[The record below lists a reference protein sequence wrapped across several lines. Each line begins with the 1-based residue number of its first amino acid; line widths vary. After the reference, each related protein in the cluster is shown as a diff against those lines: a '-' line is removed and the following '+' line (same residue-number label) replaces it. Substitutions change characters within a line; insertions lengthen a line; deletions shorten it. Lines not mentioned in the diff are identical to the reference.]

1 MPVSTAASIIVV
13 TYGSL
18 LVLWLII
25 WPVARHRF
33 MQKTV
38 VVQLGLD
45 TRSISRPGSVL
56 SGLGTLIVF
65 IVNIGTIFL
74 VVLADTSPVL
84 RAVLDA
90 LRMTLPGPI
99 NVVGGALFTLYGIWG
114 LLVALYNPNYTPL
127 YRRQQRQI
135 ALAMHGP
142 YAIVRHPRYAAEAL
156 LNIVLFLF
164 TGVWFPLLGIL
175 AWPAI
180 WLQALSEEKFLLTVA
195 PKPYGEYRSNTGGFW
210 PRLRSRP

>member
-1 MPVSTAASIIVV
+1 MPVSTAVSIIVV
-13 TYGSL
+13 TYGAL

-25 WPVARHRF
+25 WPLARRRF

-38 VVQLGLD
+38 VIQLAPD

-74 VVLADTSPVL
+74 VVLADASPVI

-90 LRMTLPGPI
+90 LRITLPWPI
-99 NVVGGALFTLYGIWG
+99 NIVGGALFTIYGIWG

-156 LNIVLFLF
+156 LNIILFLF

-180 WLQALSEEKFLLTVA
+180 WQQALSEEKFLQAVA
-195 PKPYGEYRSNTGGFW
+195 PKSYGEYRSLTGMFW
-210 PRLRSRP
+210 PRLRGRP